1 MRLNSTNPGR
11 RSRAS
16 RSIPFHLAPIDEFG
30 RVLGR
35 LIGDLPAAAAP
46 LANLASE
53 LSGEGFRPSVE
64 LFETEPGLRLL
75 AELPGLTEE
84 DIDLRVEDGHLI
96 LSGEKVAEER
106 AEKDTPVHSERRFGA
121 FRRTL
126 PLPFEIDLE
135 RTEASFENGVLTVE
149 LTRSDDSEPERRI
162 PIRRKD

>member
-1 MRLNSTNPGR
+1 MKLNSATQGR
-11 RSRAS
+11 RSRTS
-16 RSIPFHLAPIDEFG
+16 RSIPFHLAPIDDFG

-35 LIGDLPAAAAP
+35 LFGELPNAAAP
-46 LANLASE
+46 LADLASE

-84 DIDLRVEDGHLI
+84 NIDLRVEDGSLI

-106 AEKDTPVHSERRFGA
+106 TEKDAIVHSERRFGA

-126 PLPFEIDLE
+126 PLPFEVDLE
-135 RTEASFENGVLTVE
+135 KTEASFENGVLTVE
-149 LTRSDDSEPERRI
+149 LARSEESEPERRI
-162 PIRRKD
+162 PIRRRD